1 MMDISQSKQ
10 DFLWL
15 TRGAFRLCS
24 TPSDKK
30 KRLIVSTWT
39 RSANVNSVRV
49 SGPSQDEMH
58 MLLDSEC
65 MEDSTLY
72 HNVVGNL
79 AATGHALFALKND
92 LMRFDPNTPV
102 DMCDAYP
109 GSDTEDT
116 QDKSGF
122 MRGPSDGFKSR
133 LNKIIVNNLLRTCEY
148 RY

>member
-65 MEDSTLY
+65 MGDSTLY

-79 AATGHALFALKND
+79 TATGHALFALKND

-109 GSDTEDT
+109 GSDT
-116 QDKSGF
+116 
-122 MRGPSDGFKSR
+122 
-133 LNKIIVNNLLRTCEY
+133 
-148 RY
+148 